1 LGRGK
6 VGEMERKGERER
18 NGKEKEVKGKRMGG
32 MEGQREGREEGREL
46 CETVKLYEK
55 PVKICRYPK

>member
-1 LGRGK
+1 
-6 VGEMERKGERER
+6 MERKGERER